1 MNKGIMSKC
10 TNQKYQLE
18 GGNKMKKISAVC
30 LAGAFVLTLGLGSAH
45 AFKLDDGTNIN
56 GRHWQLN
63 IVGHPKNISGD
74 NSNGHAIMI
83 PLDTKKANGNNQGEL
98 ICPEDDAVFVDDE
111 VPEYYEPAGG
121 VKIYFEASGDQNV
134 LTIVDRDATD
144 GEARILIPSTVGDNP
159 MYDADACDLC
169 TDLNGQEKR
178 FCEDKYCSQTQDV
191 IAVNVY
197 VRVRGKP
204 NTCMNINA
212 FAYDAHQNLYFWSG
226 RIELARKR
234 GKGSWLNV
242 DDIFQVN
249 WCETDEMGGCIGN
262 SNELS
267 VFHDVFANYFW
278 NILNDGTRLVQVR
291 LYPVTN

>member
-1 MNKGIMSKC
+1 
-10 TNQKYQLE
+10 
-18 GGNKMKKISAVC
+18 MKKVFGVC
-30 LAGAFVLTLGLGSAH
+30 LAGVFLLSLSLGSAH
-45 AFKLDDGTNIN
+45 AFKLPDGTNIN
-56 GRHWQLN
+56 GRHWQFN
-63 IVGHPKNISGD
+63 IVGHPNSISGD
-74 NSNGHAIMI
+74 NSNGRAIMI
-83 PLDTKKANGNNQGEL
+83 PLDTKKANGNDQWEL
-98 ICPEDDAVFVDDE
+98 VCPEDTDARFVDDQD
-111 VPEYYEPAGG
+111 PTYYSQPAGG
-121 VKIYFEASGDQNV
+121 VRIYFEASGDPNI

-159 MYDADACDLC
+159 MYDQDACEAC
-169 TDLNGQEKR
+169 AELNGKEKR

-191 IAVNVY
+191 IAVDVY

-204 NTCMNINA
+204 NTCMNING
-212 FAYDAHQNLYFWSG
+212 FAYDAYQNLYFWSG
-226 RIELARKR
+226 RVELARKR

-249 WCETDEMGGCIGN
+249 WCEADGMGGCIGN

-278 NILNDGTRLVQVR
+278 DILNDGTRLVQVR